1 MKAHTLATTAFLALL
16 SSSINAQDASLIYQ
30 NSVGSTVTVYT
41 GSGFGSGFFIEQ
53 DLIATNY
60 HVIENAYNVNVGF
73 NNSGS
78 KYNVSIVATDIYND
92 LALLR
97 VSGISKKPL
106 AISGE
111 QIVPGEKIF
120 VIGTPKGLQAT
131 ISDGIVSGLRSDE
144 GRDLIQIT
152 APISPGSSG
161 GPVFNKEGEVI
172 GVCVMQYKEGQNLNF
187 AIPYKYLNTLKSK
200 KKDAG
205 KPYTTTPPPAPKIT
219 GPSVKGTGAYA
230 VNRKSDKLDAL
241 TLDYITRNG
250 NETVFC
256 FTYANNNGNN
266 SMMTIWMDNYKLVD
280 RSTQQYYSA
289 THINLPG
296 ADAPKAV
303 FDGESVKFTVTFTN
317 LPATLSSFDLQE
329 NDCAE
334 TAFCFTGLSIGNYS
348 RSGYNHSDIVS
359 AYELKNQ
366 GTLTIFSRYGSSGDI
381 NFWLADNY
389 TGKLTKFISNTNYT
403 PSCGDDGALTLT
415 VSAGSYRW
423 RAADEKYNWQD
434 TKYVAAN
441 SCNSISLIVK

>member
-16 SSSINAQDASLIYQ
+16 SSSVNSQDASLIYQ

-41 GSGFGSGFFIEQ
+41 NNGFGSGFFIEQ

-78 KYNVSIVATDIYND
+78 KYNVSIVAADTYND

-111 QIVPGEKIF
+111 QIMPGEKIF

-172 GVCVMQYKEGQNLNF
+172 GVCVMQYKDGQNLNF
-187 AIPYKYLNTLKSK
+187 AIPYKYLNTLKTK
-200 KKDAG
+200 KKEVN

-219 GPSVKGTGAYA
+219 GPAVKGSGSYMVAK
-230 VNRKSDKLDAL
+230 KSDNLDNL
-241 TLDYITRNG
+241 SLDYITRNG
-250 NETVFC
+250 NETAFC
-256 FTYANNNGNN
+256 FTYTNNNGNN
-266 SMMTIWMDNYKLVD
+266 SMMTVWMDNYQLYD
-280 RSTQQYYSA
+280 RNTQQYYSA
-289 THINLPG
+289 SKINLPG
-296 ADAPKAV
+296 SDAPKAV
-303 FDGESVKFTVTFTN
+303 FDGESVKFTVIFSN
-317 LPATLSSFDLQE
+317 LPASLSSFDLRE
-329 NDCAE
+329 NDCSE
-334 TAFCFTGLSIGNYS
+334 TTFCFTGLTMSTSNRSSYS
-348 RSGYNHSDIVS
+348 YSDIVS
-359 AYELKNQ
+359 TYELKNQ
-366 GTLTIFSRYGSSGDI
+366 GKLTIFSRYGSSGDI

-389 TGKLTKFISNTNYT
+389 TGKLTKFITNTNYS
-403 PSCGDDGALTLT
+403 PSCGDEGSLTLT
-415 VSAGSYRW
+415 VSAGSYKW

-434 TKYVAAN
+434 TKYVTAN
-441 SCNSISLIVK
+441 TCNSISLIVK

>member
-16 SSSINAQDASLIYQ
+16 SSSVNSQDASLIYQ

-41 GSGFGSGFFIEQ
+41 NNGFGSGFFIEQ

-78 KYNVSIVATDIYND
+78 KYNVSIVAADTYND

-111 QIVPGEKIF
+111 QIMPGEKIF

-187 AIPYKYLNTLKSK
+187 AIPYKYLNTLKTK
-200 KKDAG
+200 KKDAD
-205 KPYTTTPPPAPKIT
+205 KPYTTTPPPAPKIS
-219 GPSVKGTGAYA
+219 GPAVKGSGSYMVAK
-230 VNRKSDKLDAL
+230 KSDNLDNL
-241 TLDYITRNG
+241 SLDYITRNG
-250 NETVFC
+250 NETAFC
-256 FTYANNNGNN
+256 FTYTNNNGNN
-266 SMMTIWMDNYKLVD
+266 SMMTVWMDNYQLYD
-280 RSTQQYYSA
+280 RNTQQYYAASK
-289 THINLPG
+289 INLPG
-296 ADAPKAV
+296 SDAPKAV
-303 FDGESVKFTVTFTN
+303 FDGESVKFTVIFSN
-317 LPATLSSFDLQE
+317 LPANLSSFDLRE
-329 NDCAE
+329 NDCSE
-334 TAFCFTGLSIGNYS
+334 TTFCFTNLTMSTYNRSSYS
-348 RSGYNHSDIVS
+348 YSDIVS
-359 AYELKNQ
+359 TYELKNQ
-366 GTLTIFSRYGSSGDI
+366 GKLTIFSRYGSSGDI

-389 TGKLTKFISNTNYT
+389 TGKLTKFISNNNYS
-403 PSCGDDGALTLT
+403 PSCGDEGALTLT

-434 TKYVAAN
+434 TKYVTAN
-441 SCNSISLIVK
+441 TCNSISLIVK

>member
-1 MKAHTLATTAFLALL
+1 
-16 SSSINAQDASLIYQ
+16 
-30 NSVGSTVTVYT
+30 
-41 GSGFGSGFFIEQ
+41 
-53 DLIATNY
+53 
-60 HVIENAYNVNVGF
+60 
-73 NNSGS
+73 
-78 KYNVSIVATDIYND
+78 
-92 LALLR
+92 
-97 VSGISKKPL
+97 
-106 AISGE
+106 
-111 QIVPGEKIF
+111 
-120 VIGTPKGLQAT
+120 
-131 ISDGIVSGLRSDE
+131 
-144 GRDLIQIT
+144 
-152 APISPGSSG
+152 
-161 GPVFNKEGEVI
+161 
-172 GVCVMQYKEGQNLNF
+172 
-187 AIPYKYLNTLKSK
+187 
-200 KKDAG
+200 
-205 KPYTTTPPPAPKIT
+205 
-219 GPSVKGTGAYA
+219 
-230 VNRKSDKLDAL
+230 
-241 TLDYITRNG
+241 
-250 NETVFC
+250 
-256 FTYANNNGNN
+256 
-266 SMMTIWMDNYKLVD
+266 MTIWMDNYKLVD